1 MKVVGNFKR
10 INFLWRTPQLEFACS
25 RNRIFTKESRISFVI
40 PKVGDVIDSKSCH
53 MWWFDHRS
61 VCWTCGDREESK
73 SPWIKGV
80 RSHGQDEVSNTI
92 YWWETLF
99 WEAAT
104 KSHEFASPLAAI
116 YKKGGRGW
124 RGLISITKN
133 LQGRRGPR
141 ATGATPAAGCHRRG
155 RLPRCGRLSPL
166 VRHFSITIYNTSPSH
181 PHCNLLANMMF
192 DAIYC
197 FPMMYCVSMS
207 SFELWLVHGNSEIIC
222 VVGCKHI
229 CCLPR

>member
-116 YKKGGRGW
+116 YKKGGRGVA
-124 RGLISITKN
+124 GAHLHHQES
-133 LQGRRGPR
+133 PR
-141 ATGATPAAGCHRRG
+141 KKGAKGHRRHPCCG
-155 RLPRCGRLSPL
+155 LPPSWPPPSLWPSLPL
-166 VRHFSITIYNTSPSH
+166 GEALLHHHLQHFSITSP
-181 PHCNLLANMMF
+181 L
-192 DAIYC
+192 
-197 FPMMYCVSMS
+197 
-207 SFELWLVHGNSEIIC
+207 
-222 VVGCKHI
+222 
-229 CCLPR
+229 

>member
-1 MKVVGNFKR
+1 
-10 INFLWRTPQLEFACS
+10 
-25 RNRIFTKESRISFVI
+25 
-40 PKVGDVIDSKSCH
+40 
-53 MWWFDHRS
+53 
-61 VCWTCGDREESK
+61 
-73 SPWIKGV
+73 
-80 RSHGQDEVSNTI
+80 
-92 YWWETLF
+92 
-99 WEAAT
+99 
-104 KSHEFASPLAAI
+104 LAAI
-116 YKKGGRGW
+116 YKKGGRGVAGAHLHHQESP
-124 RGLISITKN
+124 RKKGAK
-133 LQGRRGPR
+133 GHRRHPD
-141 ATGATPAAGCHRRG
+141 AGCHRRG

-192 DAIYC
+192 DAIYY

>member
-99 WEAAT
+99 WEAAS

-141 ATGATPAAGCHRRG
+141 AAGATLLRAATAVAAS
-155 RLPRCGRLSPL
+155 LAVAVSPPWWG
-166 VRHFSITIYNTSPSH
+166 TSPS
-181 PHCNLLANMMF
+181 PSTTLLHHIPTVF
-192 DAIYC
+192 PWQTWC
-197 FPMMYCVSMS
+197 FMQYIISPWCIVS
-207 SFELWLVHGNSEIIC
+207 LCLVLSCDLFMGI
-222 VVGCKHI
+222 VK
-229 CCLPR
+229 